1 MKVVV
6 LGAGVVGVS
15 TAWFLAKAGHEVI
28 VIDRQAQAG
37 IETSYANGGQISV
50 SQSEPWA
57 NPGTPMRALKWM
69 SKEDAPLL
77 FRWRFDSRQ
86 WSWALKFLTECRPGR
101 AKQNIRQLLNLGLY
115 SRRTLQDI
123 RAETG
128 IHYDEQTRGILAIY
142 QTQQALDEAANTC
155 LLMQTYGMDRKVV
168 TRDQIVEIEPALR
181 HIAPKLAGGT

>member
-1 MKVVV
+1 MAPGRLWTTIRQPAFGKNEKPYESR
-6 LGAGVVGVS
+6 GVGRRRCRSFHCLV
-15 TAWFLAKAGHEVI
+15 LAKAGHEVI

-37 IETSYANGGQISV
+37 VETSYANGGQISV

-115 SRRTLQDI
+115 SRRTLQDL

-128 IHYDEQTRGILAIY
+128 IHYDEQTRGIPAIY
-142 QTQQALDEAANTC
+142 QPSKRWTKRPTPVC
-155 LLMQTYGMDRKVV
+155 
-168 TRDQIVEIEPALR
+168 
-181 HIAPKLAGGT
+181 